1 MTNAHTAYREAG
13 AHGATGVRLVVLMY
27 EQMIQDLSKAAQ
39 AMEQN
44 NIEYRTDRINHA
56 LDVLCVLEGTL
67 DFERGGQVAR
77 NLEGFYKILRAN
89 LWTAQLHMS
98 KEMLIGQITDLFAL
112 REAWAEVDRASADL
126 APKPVP
132 LTVVSS
138 KAGSTVPIPN
148 ASSDERAPVTWKA

>member
-27 EQMIQDLSKAAQ
+27 EQMIQDLSKAVQ
-39 AMEQN
+39 AMEEN
-44 NIEYRTDRINHA
+44 NIEYRTNKINHA

-89 LWTAQLHMS
+89 LWQAQLQMS
-98 KEMLIGQITDLFAL
+98 KEILIGQITDLFAL
-112 REAWAEVDRASADL
+112 REAWAEVDRTASAGP
-126 APKPVP
+126 APSP
-132 LTVVSS
+132 VSS
-138 KAGSTVPIPN
+138 PVAAPTAARFDNV
-148 ASSDERAPVTWKA
+148 SDEPVAVSWKA